1 MYKRI
6 ISIVI
11 EVGDDVKVGNV
22 LLPLHDRLRFVTVC
36 LHFLPL
42 HDGLRFLPLHGS
54 YEKAETGVEGGGRW
68 IGDAHSTECVSS
80 CLPLVYAR

>member
-42 HDGLRFLPLHGS
+42 HDGLRFLPLHD
-54 YEKAETGVEGGGRW
+54 ELRFVVCPTDIVFTLFVQK
-68 IGDAHSTECVSS
+68 
-80 CLPLVYAR
+80 

>member
-42 HDGLRFLPLHGS
+42 HDELRFVVCPTDIVFTLFVQ
-54 YEKAETGVEGGGRW
+54 K
-68 IGDAHSTECVSS
+68 
-80 CLPLVYAR
+80 